1 MEYRR
6 QIEQFLDFLKTN
18 RGLSANTIKAYRSDL
33 EQCLGFLDECGVK
46 RLGDVTLQSLRE
58 WMAHESQAHARSSMA
73 RKTVAVRNFFAWA
86 DEHDCIAYN
95 PAATLMTTKIPQVL
109 PTVLNE
115 VQARRLMD
123 VVDED
128 SGQKRS
134 DKTDD
139 NGDACPAGP
148 LDERAALRD
157 GAVHN
162 DTGYHTAMASDEG
175 RADANERPMSKR
187 LLVSSK
193 QSAED
198 KALELRDA
206 AMVELLYA
214 TGVRVAE
221 LTGLDVDDVAFDTHT
236 IRVTGKGNKQRV
248 VPFGAPASRA
258 LESWLS
264 SAGRQVLLKGGG
276 GATGSKAATVE
287 SRAAKNSPRS
297 VDALFVGARGG
308 RINQRI
314 VRDVVHRK
322 ADEAGIPD
330 IAPHALRHSAATHL
344 LDGGADLR
352 EVQEMLGH
360 SSLKTTQR
368 YTHVSIEQLKSRYR
382 QAFPRA

>member
-1 MEYRR
+1 MEYQRH
-6 QIEQFLDFLKTN
+6 IEQFLDFLKAN
-18 RGLSANTIKAYRSDL
+18 RGLSDNTVKAYRSDL
-33 EQCLGFLDECGVK
+33 QQCLGFLDECGVK
-46 RLGDVTLQSLRE
+46 RLDDVTLQGLRE
-58 WMAHESQAHARSSMA
+58 WMAVESQAHARSSMA
-73 RKTVAVRNFFAWA
+73 RKTVAVRNFFTWA
-86 DEHDCIAYN
+86 NEHDCIASN
-95 PAATLMTTKIPQVL
+95 PAATLMTPKIAQVL

-123 VVDED
+123 VVDGD
-128 SGQKRS
+128 SGQQGS
-134 DKTDD
+134 
-139 NGDACPAGP
+139 
-148 LDERAALRD
+148 
-157 GAVHN
+157 
-162 DTGYHTAMASDEG
+162 G
-175 RADANERPMSKR
+175 RADGDDDAYPEHPLDKRASLGDEAMCDPERHADTASDGYRPDDRRGAMSER
-187 LLVSSK
+187 LSASSK
-193 QSAED
+193 QIAKG

-214 TGVRVAE
+214 TGIRVAE

-236 IRVTGKGNKQRV
+236 VRVTGKGNKQRV
-248 VPFGAPASRA
+248 VPFGVPALHA

-264 SAGRQVLLKGGG
+264 DAGRQVLLKEG
-276 GATGSKAATVE
+276 TGVAGPKTATVE
-287 SRAAKNSPRS
+287 SGAPQKSPRS
-297 VDALFVGARGG
+297 VNALFIGARGG
-308 RINQRI
+308 RIDQRI